1 MNSVNSEFTVSEFSL
16 ILMPVLSVVLVE
28 YSLPSC
34 SKCFLNICNNFE
46 SRSTNERLII
56 FFFNNLLEILKD
68 KAKFKLQIL
77 TRLKMS
83 KVQGHF

>member
-16 ILMPVLSVVLVE
+16 NLMPVLSVVLVE

-34 SKCFLNICNNFE
+34 SKCFLNICINFE
-46 SRSTNERLII
+46 SHSTNERLI
-56 FFFNNLLEILKD
+56 FFNNLLEILKD

>member
-1 MNSVNSEFTVSEFSL
+1 MNSEFTVSEFSL
-16 ILMPVLSVVLVE
+16 NLMPVLSVVLVE

-34 SKCFLNICNNFE
+34 SKRFLNICNNFE
-46 SRSTNERLII
+46 SHSTNERLI
-56 FFFNNLLEILKD
+56 FFFNNLLEILKG

>member
-56 FFFNNLLEILKD
+56 FFNNLLEILKD
-68 KAKFKLQIL
+68 KAKFNLQIL